1 MLRLT
6 TALFSCF
13 VFAAITLAD
22 EPTERQ
28 SDDPVVEKILG
39 FWEISQGFNQGEE
52 LSDKETDGVIVQVK
66 RYMMI
71 TYDRDQSERYRAS
84 FNIDESE
91 SPMHIDLLS
100 MVKGR
105 PPAKSL
111 GIIQI
116 DKDQWKICYAL
127 PGQPRPTKFKSTAE
141 NKTMMFVHRP
151 SKQHENE

>member
-1 MLRLT
+1 MFRT
-6 TALFSCF
+6 PIAIVFCALIAP
-13 VFAAITLAD
+13 FAVA
-22 EPTERQ
+22 ENPESYE
-28 SDDPVVEKILG
+28 SDDPAIEKILG
-39 FWEISQGFNQGEE
+39 FWEITKGVNQGEE
-52 LSDKETDGVIVQVK
+52 LSDKELDGVLVHVK

-71 TYDRDQSERYRAS
+71 TYDRDQNEKYRAS

-116 DKDQWKICYAL
+116 KKDSWKICYAL
-127 PGQPRPTKFKSTAE
+127 PGQSRPTKFESAADSG
-141 NKTMMFVHRP
+141 TMLFVHRP
-151 SKQHENE
+151 TKQHDDQ